1 MHPHLP
7 HRPHR
12 PAEPSNSPMPLYP
25 KATAAAKPRRID
37 MGAAGWISSA
47 AVLLILIVAA
57 WVVYNDNP
65 ATGAADR
72 AAVPYAQAGPA
83 VRKPVEHSPPV
94 ASFVPGDGTWLIGK
108 EIKRGT
114 YTSEGGPGCYWS
126 RLSNLSGELEAILA
140 NSFKPGPQKVALGPK
155 DVAFESAGC
164 GGWELIP

>member
-1 MHPHLP
+1 MHPHFP
-7 HRPHR
+7 HKA
-12 PAEPSNSPMPLYP
+12 PAEPPLPPMPLYP
-25 KATAAAKPRRID
+25 KATAAATRRRID
-37 MGAAGWISSA
+37 IGAAGWISGA
-47 AVLLILIVAA
+47 AVLLIVIVAC

-72 AAVPYAQAGPA
+72 AAVPSAQTGPA
-83 VRKPVEHSPPV
+83 VRNKPVEHAPPV
-94 ASFVPGDGTWLIGK
+94 ADFVPGDGTWLIGK

-114 YTSEGGPGCYWS
+114 YTSEGAPTCYWS

-164 GGWELIP
+164 GSWELIP